1 MPAVSVGTVRS
12 PVSALPW
19 IAGMR
24 HAGGMS
30 RYAEA
35 KPYALPTSLAELSGP
50 TVGTV
55 ILPRHIDWGPHYEYD
70 LSDAADVVL
79 MYERVIRESQTA
91 ADLHTYLNASVLRR
105 VWPDLFLP
113 LRARDL
119 WQTSFPQLSM
129 ARAAAA

>member
-1 MPAVSVGTVRS
+1 
-12 PVSALPW
+12 
-19 IAGMR
+19 MR
-24 HAGGMS
+24 HAGDMS

-55 ILPRHIDWGPHYEYD
+55 VLPRHIDWGPHYEYD

-79 MYERVIRESQTA
+79 MYERVIREAQTA
-91 ADLHTYLNASVLRR
+91 ADLLAYLNASVLRR

-113 LRARDL
+113 LPARKC
-119 WQTSFPQLSM
+119 WQTSFPELSS

>member
-1 MPAVSVGTVRS
+1 
-12 PVSALPW
+12 
-19 IAGMR
+19 MR

-119 WQTSFPQLSM
+119 WQTSFPQLSTT
-129 ARAAAA
+129 RAAAA